1 MNLKNSSIVQE
12 NGYYIFECPHCE
24 GIIMVAVNEVNCTIF
39 RHCVS
44 KINLQQ
50 VNPHASREQCE
61 ELFSKKLVYGCCM
74 PFKLNILPDGSA
86 QAEKCG
92 WI

>member
-1 MNLKNSSIVQE
+1 MNSKNSSIVQE

-44 KINLQQ
+44 KSDFQQINPLLDSYETLKRM
-50 VNPHASREQCE
+50 NPTLSS
-61 ELFSKKLVYGCCM
+61 F
-74 PFKLNILPDGSA
+74 
-86 QAEKCG
+86 
-92 WI
+92 